1 MVPEPQG
8 NCYGE
13 IVFYPLSLEGP
24 FRVHCATI
32 LSGFEIESC
41 RNISRTVFLTH
52 TTKGNTCD
60 LHKQTETG
68 LLHVY

>member
-1 MVPEPQG
+1 MVPELQG

-13 IVFYPLSLEGP
+13 IVFYPLSLEGS
-24 FRVHCATI
+24 FRVHCVTI
-32 LSGFEIESC
+32 LSGLEIESC
-41 RNISRTVFLTH
+41 RNISRMVFLTH
-52 TTKGNTCD
+52 TTKGNTCG